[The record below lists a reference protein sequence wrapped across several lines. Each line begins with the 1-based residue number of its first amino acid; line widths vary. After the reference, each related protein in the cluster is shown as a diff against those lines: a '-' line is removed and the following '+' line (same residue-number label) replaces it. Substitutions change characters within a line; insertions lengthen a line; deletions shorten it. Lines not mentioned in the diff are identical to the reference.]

1 PRRSSDLGHTTGTL
15 VIASGNGEDVYLD
28 ASSLTATIT
37 SATGGNFENLVIG
50 NAAATAQ
57 VNDTINN
64 TTVDLSASTVL
75 EGAVANYT
83 FTATLSNASQGT
95 TTVHTDQGDITSTHG
110 HTTHTP
116 VIASGNGEDV
126 YLDASSLTA
135 TITSAT
141 GANFE
146 NHALSLHDALPIF
159 NDTIN
164 NTTVDLSASTVLEGA
179 VANYTFTATLS
190 NASQGTTT
198 VHTDQ

>member
-1 PRRSSDLGHTTGTL
+1 M
-15 VIASGNGEDVYLD
+15 
-28 ASSLTATIT
+28 
-37 SATGGNFENLVIG
+37 IG

-95 TTVHTDQGDITSTHG
+95 TTVHTDQGDITITNG
-110 HTTHTP
+110 HTTGTL

-141 GANFE
+141 GGNFE
-146 NHALSLHDALPIF
+146 NLVIGNAAATAQV

-164 NTTVDLSASTVLEGA
+164 QMTANLTASTTIKIGGA
-179 VANYTFTATLS
+179 NF
-190 NASQGTTT
+190 
-198 VHTDQ
+198 